1 MTDRFNVAAAL
12 LAVAEASPR
21 ATALRIRAEAERR
34 DWSYGELAAAVR
46 RFAGALSQVPI
57 AEEQRILIALPDC
70 AELVMAFLGAIWAG
84 AVPVVVNPAL
94 RADDYAFF
102 VADTRA
108 KLVIGA
114 AQSIGALEKAIDSVA
129 SAHSVEL
136 WTVASGGKG
145 VLWDAVRGA
154 MEAVEP
160 FPADRDDAAFWLYSS
175 GTTGRPKGTIHRHAD
190 ILHAVDSYGRH
201 ILALTANDVVYSTS
215 RMFFAYG
222 LGASLYFPL
231 AAGASSVL
239 SPEPFDA
246 SRSWRL
252 IEKERP
258 SLLFAVPSVYRA
270 MLDLADPDA
279 NILASV
285 RLCLSA
291 GEGLPE
297 SLFEQ
302 WRRRFQLEIIDG
314 VGSTEALHVYLS
326 NRPGACRPGTLGTP
340 VPGYDVRIV
349 DEAGR
354 DTARGEAGMM
364 LVRGPSL
371 AAGYWHRREA
381 TERAFLGEWFVT
393 GDRAVQDEDGLYRV
407 LGRVDDMIKVS
418 GQWVSPSD
426 VEEAIRSVEGVVD
439 CGVVGVPDAAG
450 LTELVACIV
459 AAGQDASGVAASV
472 EARCA
477 ERMPRYKRPRRVI
490 VVASLPRTPTGKLQ
504 RFRLR
509 EMMQYARRE
518 EPV

>member
-1 MTDRFNVAAAL
+1 MTDRLNIAAAL
-12 LAVAEASPR
+12 LAFAETSPA
-21 ATALRIRAEAERR
+21 ATALRIRADAERR
-34 DWSYGELAAAVR
+34 DWTYGELAAAVL
-46 RFAGALSQVPI
+46 RFAGALLQIPI
-57 AEEQRILIALPDC
+57 AEEQRILIALPDS
-70 AELVMAFLGAIWAG
+70 AELVVAFLGAIWAG

-94 RADDYAFF
+94 RADDYTFF

-108 KLVIGA
+108 KLVIGTR
-114 AQSIGALEKAIDSVA
+114 QSIGALEEAIDRAA
-129 SAHSVEL
+129 SRSVEA
-136 WTVASGGKG
+136 WTVAAGEEGT
-145 VLWDAVRGA
+145 LWDAVRGA
-154 MEAVEP
+154 SEARDP
-160 FPADRDDAAFWLYSS
+160 FPSVRDDAAFWLYSS
-175 GTTGRPKGTIHRHAD
+175 GTTGRPKGTIHRHAN

-201 ILALTANDVVYSTS
+201 ILALTPRDVVYSTS

-252 IEKERP
+252 IEQERP

-270 MLDLADPDA
+270 MLDLAPADA
-279 NILASV
+279 DVGSSV

-302 WRRRFQLEIIDG
+302 WRRRFGLEIVDG
-314 VGSTEALHVYLS
+314 VGSTEALHIYLS
-326 NRPGACRPGTLGTP
+326 NRPGACRPGALGTP
-340 VPGYDVRIV
+340 VPGYDVRVV

-354 DTARGEAGMM
+354 DTARGEPGRM
-364 LVRGPSL
+364 LVRGASL

-393 GDRAVQDEDGLYRV
+393 GDQAVQDEDGLYRV
-407 LGRVDDMIKVS
+407 LGRVDDMLKVS

-426 VEEAIRSVEGVVD
+426 VEEAIRSVAGVAD
-439 CGVVGVPDAAG
+439 CGVVGVPDTAG
-450 LTELVACIV
+450 LTELVACVV
-459 AAGQDASGVAASV
+459 ATEQDASGLAASV

-490 VVASLPRTPTGKLQ
+490 LVASLPRTPTGKLQ

-509 EMMQYARRE
+509 EMMQRVRRGE
-518 EPV
+518 LD